1 MPLERWRPGQQIR
14 DRFRIALPGGMPP
27 GLYTLYL
34 GAFRGDQRLPVTP
47 VALGDGRDRLRLFQ
61 IVVQP

>member
-14 DRFRIALPGGMPP
+14 DRFQITVPGGMPP

-34 GAFRGDQRLPVTP
+34 GAFRANQRLPVTP
-47 VALGDGRDRLRLFQ
+47 AALADGRDRLRLFQ
-61 IVVQP
+61 LAVHP